1 VTGVADV
8 GNAAFVAEEADLITK
23 TNLEDEINS
32 ENNHWIKRMR
42 DFTVK
47 CFQFFWLMANKLFT
61 DVTCKFKT

>member
-32 ENNHWIKRMR
+32 ENNH
-42 DFTVK
+42 
-47 CFQFFWLMANKLFT
+47 
-61 DVTCKFKT
+61 